1 MDDSVFE
8 DDDWA
13 DEALLM
19 ECEKAEEALLLKAVS
34 QTPSSPQA
42 EHLKVLRQNFGH
54 SRFKDLQWQIIR
66 SVLEEAQDQCVVMAT
81 GYGKSLCYQFPPVF
95 LNKTALVISPLI
107 ALMEDQVMALEVA
120 NIPATYL
127 GGSQTNKSDIYD
139 GIKANQYRVVY
150 LTPEFVDK
158 SGDMIENLFSVQS
171 LCLIAIDEAH
181 CVSQWGHDFR
191 SSYRHLYRLRD
202 KFPTTPI
209 LALTATATD
218 QVIQDMEKSL
228 KLKRCQVVKTSF
240 DRPNLYIEI
249 RPKTSPWNDLNII
262 SSYDEATGTRSIKG
276 STIIYCPTRKEVDNI
291 TDVLAKQGLNVRSYH
306 AGLSLKKRETSHKEF
321 IRDQC
326 DAIVCSVAFGMGI
339 NKPDVRRVIHYG
351 APRDMESYYQEMGRA
366 GRDGQPASVMVFYGT
381 SDFVTHRHL
390 LLDIKNEVW
399 LQNRMDLVHQMEVFL
414 GKKKSCR
421 RADILAHF
429 GQTLDKVRSTKCCDN
444 CTQSLLSTPRDQ
456 ACANQ
461 EDELVD
467 FSEDARLILESVRQ
481 CGGVYGL
488 GIPCAVLKGVSD
500 KTVKQYLTQLPIFG
514 KGKSKAKTF
523 WMALGR
529 SLTAQ
534 GYIGQKAVVGGQF
547 KVSTCHITGKG
558 SKFLRDS
565 TSQFKQI
572 PTKELQTPDMKQK
585 QPDFKN
591 AYPSQVS
598 SEDWRSKSNES
609 SSKIEDIHMKLARR
623 RSTLANKL
631 GLAPYMVLPEEILQQ
646 LSLIRP
652 SSVANMERLGIPR
665 AKVEKF
671 GQDFVDEIT
680 SWCTLKALPMDNEVN
695 VINIDESSLNE
706 TQQTSYTL
714 FQELGSLEAVAA
726 QRGLK
731 PSTIA
736 NHLSEAIKARL
747 PVNIDKLGL
756 DPRMRAK
763 IEQIIFDPPIA
774 SNILRL
780 GPIKEECDKR
790 DLTVGWDEI
799 KITVALIMTENEVR
813 DNIVQW
819 SDEKLKKL
827 TKPIEN
833 LAPNTLHGAV
843 SKNGEG
849 PRPRELPAW
858 MGRSGSA
865 DKSSLSKKLKKNSI
879 FR

>member
-1 MDDSVFE
+1 MDDSLFE

-13 DEALLM
+13 DEALLA
-19 ECEKAEEALLLKAVS
+19 ECEKAEEALILKAG
-34 QTPSSPQA
+34 SSLPPTTQ
-42 EHLKVLRQNFGH
+42 HLKVLRQNFGH
-54 SRFKDLQWQIIR
+54 SNFKDLQWKIIR

-120 NIPATYL
+120 NIPATFL
-127 GGSQTNKSDIYD
+127 GGSQGKKSAIYD

-158 SGDMIENLFSVQS
+158 SGDMIENLFSPQN

-191 SSYRHLYRLRD
+191 AAYRYLHRLRD
-202 KFPTTPI
+202 TFPSIPI

-218 QVIQDMEKSL
+218 QVIKDMEKSL
-228 KLKRCQVVKTSF
+228 KLRRCQVVKTSF

-249 RPKTSPWNDLNII
+249 RPKTDPWNDLNII
-262 SSYDEATGTRSIKG
+262 TSYDEATGARSVKG
-276 STIIYCPTRKEVDNI
+276 STIIYCPTKKEVDNI

-306 AGLSLKKRETSHKEF
+306 AGMSMKQRETSHKEF

-326 DAIVCSVAFGMGI
+326 DAIVCTVAFGMGI

-351 APRDMESYYQEMGRA
+351 APKDMESYYQEMGRA

-381 SDFVTHRHL
+381 GDFATHRHL

-399 LQNRMDLVHQMEVFL
+399 LKHRMDMVHQMEVFL

-429 GQTLDKVRSTKCCDN
+429 GQTLDTVRSTKCCDN

-456 ACANQ
+456 TCASE

-467 FSEDARLILESVRQ
+467 FTQDARLILEAVSQ

-500 KTVKQYLTQLPIFG
+500 KTVKEYLTRLPIFG
-514 KGKSKAKTF
+514 QGKNKSKTY

-529 SLTAQ
+529 SLMAQ
-534 GYIGQKAVVGGQF
+534 GYIGQKAVLGGQF
-547 KVSTCHITGKG
+547 KYSTCHIAPKG
-558 SKFLRDS
+558 SKFLRDP
-565 TSQFKQI
+565 TAEFKQI
-572 PTKELQTPDMKQK
+572 PTKELRAPDVRQK
-585 QPDFKN
+585 QPDFRDT
-591 AYPSQVS
+591 YPSQEP
-598 SEDWRSKSNES
+598 SEDWLSKSKES
-609 SSKIEDIHMKLARR
+609 SAKIEDIHLKLVQL
-623 RSTLANKL
+623 RSTLATKL
-631 GLAPYMVLPEEILQQ
+631 GLAPYMVLPEETLQQ

-652 SSVANMERLGIPR
+652 SSVDKMEKLGIPR
-665 AKVEKF
+665 AKIEKF

-680 SWCTLKALPMDNEVN
+680 SWCNLKSIPMDNEVN
-695 VINIDESSLNE
+695 LSGIGQSSLNE
-706 TQQTSYTL
+706 TQQISYNL
-714 FQELGSLEAVAA
+714 FQELGNLEAVAA

-731 PSTIA
+731 PSTIT
-736 NHLSEAIKARL
+736 NHLSEAIKSRL
-747 PVNIDKLGL
+747 PLNIDKLGL
-756 DPRMRAK
+756 DPEVRAK
-763 IEQIIFDPPIA
+763 IEQIIFDPPIE

-790 DLTVGWDEI
+790 DLNVGWDAL
-799 KITVALIMTENEVR
+799 KITVALITTENEVR
-813 DNIVQW
+813 DNTVQW
-819 SDEKLKKL
+819 SEDNLKKL
-827 TKPIEN
+827 SKPVDN
-833 LAPNTLHGAV
+833 LAPNSLTK
-843 SKNGEG
+843 SISNNGEG
-849 PRPRELPAW
+849 AHGRELPSW
-858 MGRSGSA
+858 MGRAGSS
-865 DKSSLSKKLKKNSI
+865 DKSSLTKKLKKNSI